1 MDTHVHFRAE
11 NSILKKMSWMIDKFF
26 WIIKRLIINCYLCLL
41 TSFVQKLF
49 FTSSLFVV
57 ECIQISWICYIY
69 LFSKFLQ
76 WSGAHLYW
84 HLRKFPLIR
93 WQLSLLFKMGCRSL
107 QAAWKFDRAENI
119 RNLLDWPV
127 EMLKVLLEKIFTRRR
142 RRDKER

>member
-11 NSILKKMSWMIDKFF
+11 NSILKKNELYNLKVFLNYT
-26 WIIKRLIINCYLCLL
+26 RLIIKCYPCLL
-41 TSFVQKLF
+41 TLFVQKLF

-127 EMLKVLLEKIFTRRR
+127 EMLKVLLDKIFTRRR
-142 RRDKER
+142 RDKKK